1 MLRVHWPSEYDGDG
15 NSFGYSV
22 HNARARSAL
31 LAEGFRLDR
40 TAPVAVQVAPA
51 QLFRPAGRPDEGKLN
66 VLFTAWE
73 STDLTP
79 EVRAGLDRADVIVVP
94 ASFLVETFRREL
106 PGKPVH
112 HCPLG
117 VDVETFAFRKRS
129 APAPNERFRFL
140 WLGAPNA
147 RKGWEIVLEAWR
159 GYAKLVLM
167 RELRGELRGKR
178 LPPAELY
185 IKTRVTSRLARLEV
199 PDAPVVFDSR
209 RLPRGELARLYH
221 SAHAFLFPSFGEGFG
236 LTMAEAMATGL
247 PVIFTPWSAMT
258 DLADETCGYP
268 LRYTLMEH
276 DLAGPDSS
284 SEESRPVTFARAD
297 AGDVLRKMLEVMTH
311 YRAAARKGKLA
322 ARRIRERFTWKNTGR
337 TLAKIIEKECTRR
350 GIG

>member
-1 MLRVHWPSEYDGDG
+1 MKRVHWPSEYDGDG

-40 TAPVAVQVAPA
+40 AAPVALQVAPA
-51 QLFRPAGRPDEGKLN
+51 QLFRRVQGKLN

-117 VDVETFAFRKRS
+117 VDVETFAFRRRS
-129 APAPNERFRFL
+129 APAPNRRFRFL

-159 GYAKLVLM
+159 GYARLALM
-167 RELRGELRGKR
+167 AEMKGAPVPR
-178 LPPAELY
+178 AELY
-185 IKTRVTSRLARLEV
+185 IKTSVTSRLARLEV
-199 PDAPVVFDSR
+199 PGAPVVFDSR
-209 RLPRGELARLYH
+209 RLPRDELARLYH

-247 PVIFTPWSAMT
+247 PVIYTPWSAMT
-258 DLADETCGYP
+258 DLAGETCGYP
-268 LRYTLMEH
+268 LRYTLMKH
-276 DLAGPDSS
+276 DLAKEGGR
-284 SEESRPVTFARAD
+284 EVTFAHAD
-297 AGDVLRKMLEVMTH
+297 AADLLRRMIEVMTH
-311 YRAAARKGKLA
+311 YRTAARKGRLA
-322 ARRIRERFTWKNTGR
+322 ARRIRREFTWERTGR
-337 TLAKIIEKECTRR
+337 TLAGIIETECERR